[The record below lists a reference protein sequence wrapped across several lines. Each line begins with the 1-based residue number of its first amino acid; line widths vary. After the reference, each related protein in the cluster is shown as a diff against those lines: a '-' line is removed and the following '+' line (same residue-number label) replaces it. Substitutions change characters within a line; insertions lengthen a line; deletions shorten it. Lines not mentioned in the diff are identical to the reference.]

1 MSKNYYDRC
10 QNICMQYFVISVPL
24 IKMTLITVNLWYSA
38 FLLAVDLSFLWQQKQ
53 YSFSKESY
61 TGLRKCCRR
70 FSKRGIL
77 GGAHRPGPK
86 EQLLSSCRRQRCS
99 GAGTAP
105 RRAAGLSPRA
115 AAATL
120 RCHRRRRRALLR
132 PIMPSTYDL
141 SSPVRTYR
149 CDVLPL
155 KTKVKTLL
163 QFLLQRFG

>member
-1 MSKNYYDRC
+1 M
-10 QNICMQYFVISVPL
+10 YFVISVPL

-86 EQLLSSCRRQRCS
+86 EQLLSSCRLGAAVQRRRHS
-99 GAGTAP
+99 AAP
-105 RRAAGLSPRA
+105 RSRLITARRCRQL
-115 AAATL
+115 TL
-120 RCHRRRRRALLR
+120 TPPPPSRPLAPYNAVYLR
-132 PIMPSTYDL
+132 SLVARSYVQM
-141 SSPVRTYR
+141 
-149 CDVLPL
+149 
-155 KTKVKTLL
+155 
-163 QFLLQRFG
+163 